1 VTRGSLSAGDANL
14 LLDAALARVQRGD
27 LVLPLWWT
35 DGSGTCACPKGSN
48 CSSPGK
54 HPLTPNGLD
63 DASNDPAT
71 ITRWWPRWP
80 KANIGERTDNRPRID
95 IDLLDV
101 AEELARDTALPLETP
116 VVCTPS
122 GGLHIGLAT
131 ETPVQS
137 RTLYLEDGRK
147 LGELKAARAYV
158 VIPPSAIGGKTY
170 RRLSPNAVLPLRVDD
185 PVEWLRKLLSA
196 FGFALAH
203 DRPGSHR
210 DYEALA
216 GVVHQGEGRHN
227 ALVSY
232 AGKVWVEGM
241 APETL
246 VDLLRVMNERQIR
259 PPIPERELMD
269 IATHFIE
276 GRQQRRDNDH
286 PVMVSHEHAP
296 IHKAFPRTDAGNG
309 ELFAHLYGDRVRFD
323 HRRRRWLVWGGHWW
337 SDDNDAEVRRLAK
350 TAVRHRYLLATTIAD
365 LNERA
370 AESRFAVASENR
382 QRLDALLAQAQTE
395 PPISDAGEF
404 WDRDPWLLGVANGV
418 VDLRSGI
425 LRGGSPQDRITLHS
439 DVPFEP
445 DARCPRWLR
454 FLDEIF
460 GGDQELIDYIWRAV
474 GYSLT
479 GDTSEQCVFT
489 CYGSGANGKS
499 VFLTSLR
506 AVAGSYAYNAPFST
520 FELEARSSIP
530 NDLAALAGRR
540 QVTASETN
548 EGVRLN
554 EGRLKALTGC
564 DPVTARFL
572 HGEFFTF
579 RPVAKFWLAVN
590 HKPKVTDDSYGFWRR
605 VRLIPFLQQFK
616 GQAEDKNLATHL
628 VKDLPG
634 ILIWAVRGA
643 VAWHERGL
651 EPPDAVLNATE
662 SYRTESDPL
671 AQFFQEQCILEDG
684 CITAAT
690 AAYKAYGAWAVEQ
703 GMSERERLTSTAFGR
718 RMADRFEKRHARS
731 GNVYVGV
738 GLLSEIAPAGAR

>member
-1 VTRGSLSAGDANL
+1 MNSLLESALDRARRGA
-14 LLDAALARVQRGD
+14 

-35 DGSGTCACPKGSN
+35 DENGICQCPKKAN
-48 CSSPGK
+48 CDSPGK
-54 HPLTPNGLD
+54 HPLTQHGLD
-63 DASNDPAT
+63 DASSDSTT
-71 ITRWWPRWP
+71 ITEWWTQHPL
-80 KANIGERTDNRPRID
+80 ANIGARTDHEPRVD
-95 IDLLDV
+95 IDLIEV
-101 AEELARDTALPLETP
+101 AEQLAQDTALPATTQVVRTP
-116 VVCTPS
+116 R
-122 GGLHIGLAT
+122 GGLHIVLAT
-131 ETPVQS
+131 PKAVPSTA
-137 RTLYLEDGRK
+137 LNLEDGQR
-147 LGELKAARAYV
+147 LGDLKAARAYV
-158 VIPPSAIGGKTY
+158 VVSPSIIGKKRY
-170 RRLSPNAVLPLRVDD
+170 VPLSPEHVSPLEVED
-185 PVEWLRKLLSA
+185 PLEWLAQLLPA
-196 FGFALAH
+196 FGFTLATAPPNG
-203 DRPGSHR
+203 RR

-216 GVVHQGEGRHN
+216 GVVHEGEGRHN
-227 ALVSY
+227 VLVSY
-232 AGKVWVEGM
+232 AGKVWVEGT

-246 VDLLRVMNERQIR
+246 VELLQVVNQRQCQ
-259 PPIPERELMD
+259 PPLSDGEVTD
-269 IATHFIE
+269 IAAHFIE
-276 GRQQRRDNDH
+276 KREQRRDNH
-286 PVMVSHEHAP
+286 YPVMVSPKQAP
-296 IHKAFPRTDAGNG
+296 IPKAFPRTDAGNG
-309 ELFAHLYGDRVRFD
+309 ELFALLYGDRVRFD

-350 TAVRHRYLLATTIAD
+350 TAVRHRYLNATTIVD

-418 VDLRSGI
+418 VDLRSAT
-425 LRGGSPQDRITLHS
+425 LRGGAPQDRITLHS

-454 FLDEIF
+454 FLGEVF
-460 GGDQELIDYIWRAV
+460 GADQELIDYIWRAV

-499 VFLTSLR
+499 VFLNSLR
-506 AVAGSYAYNAPFST
+506 AVGGSYVYNVPFST
-520 FELEARSSIP
+520 FELEARTSIP

-628 VKDLPG
+628 AEDLPG
-634 ILIWAVRGA
+634 ILAWAVRGA
-643 VAWHERGL
+643 MAWYERGL
-651 EPPDAVLNATE
+651 EPPAAVLNATE

-684 CITAAT
+684 CVTAAT

-718 RMADRFEKRHARS
+718 RMADRFEKRHAHS

-738 GLLSEIAPAGAR
+738 GLLSEIAPEGAR